1 MITNIQLLRFLSAFG
16 VAKMHVDMIQGAIFF
31 PSGIVGVDV
40 FFVISG
46 FPMTTISWDRFGR
59 HGEYKR
65 FLHRGLLRIMPL
77 YWIARAAFFA
87 LSLQQHWVFLTRWH
101 RGSCIR

>member
-16 VAKMHVDMIQGAIFF
+16 VATMHVGMIQGAIFF

-40 FFVISG
+40 LFVISG
-46 FPMTTISWDRFGR
+46 FPMTMISWDRFGR

-65 FLHRGLLRIMPL
+65 FLHRGLLDYAIIL
-77 YWIARAAFFA
+77 DSHSCVFA